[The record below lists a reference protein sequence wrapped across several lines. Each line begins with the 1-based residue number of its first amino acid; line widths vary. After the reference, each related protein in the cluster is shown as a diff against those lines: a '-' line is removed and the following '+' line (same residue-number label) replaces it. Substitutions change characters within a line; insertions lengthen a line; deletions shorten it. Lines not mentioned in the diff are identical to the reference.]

1 MGAGASVSPRSR
13 SGRILLTSN
22 GLSTP
27 EITLYFMKQVL
38 ANKGIKMP
46 EVEGT
51 PTWEQV
57 EAIKKTYAEAI
68 ATVKVVVM
76 NDTQWFFDGPEN
88 EEFTQ
93 QKPEMI
99 WDHKMFHDFGVP
111 MANST
116 NVELFGKPWLYGDEI
131 RDPDCHKWGTRHRC
145 AYAADVDKDDG
156 DKWDALIAEADDVYA
171 KLQAKELS
179 AATSSP
185 SLAERWSALSR
196 ELDEKYAAKLE
207 AWFQKVMGGADVICG
222 AGGDVVIVNLAYQLN
237 RAVADKM
244 AKLIHDGG
252 PVYVGRSAGTMITA
266 KSMEMTA
273 EVAPGWLE
281 NFSDP
286 HTSAALLTLAMADA
300 IAERVRALREGDD
313 ASKAAARS
321 RAARAPQV
329 PPPQDPRRHRQGHRG
344 RLSLRLGSR
353 RRAPEVRTLELGP
366 STRGG
371 AAGVAGRRAREGRVP
386 PRRVDA
392 AAAPVGV
399 LGDVLARVRRRLVLV
414 PVHVVDAG
422 AVFGRV
428 VEVAVGA
435 RAAGAALAR
444 AHVREA
450 LLDVPDAG
458 VDLRGP
464 PPRLRVL
471 RRGAQPAAVEEP
483 VEEALH
489 ARLEVGVGVVVRA
502 PACVEFNHWFGWS

>member
-1 MGAGASVSPRSR
+1 
-13 SGRILLTSN
+13 
-22 GLSTP
+22 
-27 EITLYFMKQVL
+27 L

-111 MANST
+111 LANST

-207 AWFQKVMGGADVICG
+207 AWFQKVMVGADVICG

-286 HTSAALLTLAMADA
+286 QTYKHGSMFNANDLDGDGVALSVMG
-300 IAERVRALREGDD
+300 ALRLFESPF
-313 ASKAAARS
+313 AMR
-321 RAARAPQV
+321 P
-329 PPPQDPRRHRQGHRG
+329 HF
-344 RLSLRLGSR
+344 
-353 RRAPEVRTLELGP
+353 
-366 STRGG
+366 
-371 AAGVAGRRAREGRVP
+371 
-386 PRRVDA
+386 
-392 AAAPVGV
+392 
-399 LGDVLARVRRRLVLV
+399 DVEAHAHLVLEKNKKAEAEFEAETGEEV
-414 PVHVVDAG
+414 CDKLVADSHGADIKCLDNAVTLLNQLKKHAANQDNPVFIPLWD
-422 AVFGRV
+422 
-428 VEVAVGA
+428 
-435 RAAGAALAR
+435 GAALGVTVAPPDEEGNR
-444 AHVREA
+444 VEHFDAMSMGMPEGWAEA
-450 LLDVPDAG
+450 EYMG
-458 VDLRGP
+458 KKNG
-464 PPRLRVL
+464 
-471 RRGAQPAAVEEP
+471 
-483 VEEALH
+483 
-489 ARLEVGVGVVVRA
+489 
-502 PACVEFNHWFGWS
+502 